1 MREESPA
8 CHVGLQKP
16 LVQAARPIARQD
28 LGHLQA
34 GTGSHQDA
42 KCRLSHSCKG
52 GSAMDREPM
61 TQQQTERDDYA
72 SAKAIADHILKGD
85 Q

>member
-1 MREESPA
+1 
-8 CHVGLQKP
+8 
-16 LVQAARPIARQD
+16 
-28 LGHLQA
+28 
-34 GTGSHQDA
+34 
-42 KCRLSHSCKG
+42 
-52 GSAMDREPM
+52 MDREPM